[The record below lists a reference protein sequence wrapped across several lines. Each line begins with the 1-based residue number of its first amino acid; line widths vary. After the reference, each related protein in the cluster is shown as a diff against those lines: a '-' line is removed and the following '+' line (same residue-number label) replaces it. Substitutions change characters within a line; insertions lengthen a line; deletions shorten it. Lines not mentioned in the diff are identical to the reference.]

1 MGHDR
6 STMTAVLLALLSATS
21 FAVSTVTQ
29 HRAATACQVRPG
41 RGHALRLAAR
51 LVRTPAWLAGQLA
64 AATGFVLHGV
74 ALRFGPVTLVQPVL
88 SCGLVL
94 TLALG
99 ALVDRRHPDRP
110 LPHRR
115 QWLAAAVVVAG
126 VVLFILTA
134 HPQHGSGRADPPRL
148 LLAACATLALIGLAW
163 TWASRPERPHRALA
177 LGIAAGTG
185 FGMTGTLLK
194 QVVHQAPTSWAGLW
208 PLLLMVLVGACSIV
222 SAQSAYQA
230 GHLIESL
237 PPLTVLEPV
246 IAAGIASFAFGEA
259 LAPGLLAHTGQVLGL
274 LLLAGGVIDLARR
287 PTSVLEE
294 IPLPVPP

>member
-1 MGHDR
+1 
-6 STMTAVLLALLSATS
+6 MTAVLLALLSATS

-29 HRAATACQVRPG
+29 HRAATSCRVRPG
-41 RGHALRLAAR
+41 RWHGLRLAGR

-64 AATGFVLHGV
+64 AVTGFVLHG
-74 ALRFGPVTLVQPVL
+74 ASLRFGPVTLVQPVL

-99 ALVDRRHPDRP
+99 ALVDRRHADRP
-110 LPHRR
+110 LPRRR
-115 QWLAAAVVVAG
+115 QWLAAAVVVVGVALFVLTARPRHGAG
-126 VVLFILTA
+126 VAEPL
-134 HPQHGSGRADPPRL
+134 RL
-148 LLAACATLALIGLAW
+148 LLAVGATLTLIGLGWAW
-163 TWASRPERPHRALA
+163 AARPDRPHRALA

-194 QVVHQAPTSWAGLW
+194 HVVHEAPTSWPGLW

-246 IAAGIASFAFGEA
+246 VAAGLASFAFGEA
-259 LAPGLLAHTGQVLGL
+259 LAPGALAHAGQLLGL

-287 PTSVLEE
+287 PAPVLEE
-294 IPLPVPP
+294 IALPVPP

>member
-1 MGHDR
+1 
-6 STMTAVLLALLSATS
+6 MTAVLLALLSATS

-51 LVRTPAWLAGQLA
+51 LLRTPAWLAGQLA

-99 ALVDRRHPDRP
+99 ALVDRRHADRP

-134 HPQHGSGRADPPRL
+134 HPQHGAGRADPPRL
-148 LLAACATLALIGLAW
+148 LLAACATLALIALAW

-287 PTSVLEE
+287 PAPLLEE